1 MKRFIAFIERW
12 IGPSSGYP
20 VLSGLLFAAVIAICL
35 PIVFCVIEWVIHWLP
50 WPGGTK

>member
-1 MKRFIAFIERW
+1 MKRLVALIARIL
-12 IGPSSGYP
+12 GPSSGYP

-50 WPGGTK
+50 WPGGVK